1 MQIKKQKPT
10 RPTQKEEDLDPE
22 DIEDEHN
29 TVETRSKCKIIKK
42 MFAFYSVRVIF
53 IIIY

>member
-1 MQIKKQKPT
+1 MQSLDQ
-10 RPTQKEEDLDPE
+10 QKEEDLDPE

-29 TVETRSKCKIIKK
+29 TLETRSKCKIFNKISYCL
-42 MFAFYSVRVIF
+42 ACESDF